1 MFKFLVF
8 DGDRLAAD
16 WPIRNAYLLGADGNA
31 MRSEIKFEDGAI
43 QVHKRE
49 AGTAAFAI
57 QHQVGDIGELT
68 LQTCMLPES
77 DEPYLLTLELARHR
91 LMLLYT
97 KLEEWGMF
105 DLSED
110 HPVSRRA
117 SAARDRFINALC
129 LQHQDAA
136 EASRV
141 AQQALIAAI
150 DGSEELALAHSE
162 LLLNKRKSAGA
173 VPKAPIGCGIT
184 IEHND
189 DRLKAG
195 LRNHF
200 DFVQLPV
207 PWKVVAPEENGYAW
221 DRLDDWAQWAG
232 RARMPVI
239 AGPVISFEPA
249 CLPDWLYIW
258 EHDYDTVRDLI
269 YEQVERVVNRY
280 KNVVQVWNIVSG
292 LHVNSHFT
300 FTFEQLMDL
309 TRMCTMLVKKVQPG
323 AKVMIELRHLFGEYY
338 AQNPRSIPP
347 LMYADMVVQSAIG
360 FDALG
365 LRLTM
370 GQAAQGQHARDLM
383 QISALLDQFSHT
395 GKPLYLTVC
404 APSEPVTE
412 MMIARPES
420 DEPVDPNCGYWRRP
434 WSEPVQS
441 RWLEAVF
448 QIAISKPFVE
458 AIAWQDLIDYPNIEL
473 PLSGLLD
480 EEIRLKQAFRRLAGF
495 RQGLANLEQHATA
508 PRIDPS
514 LAPGDTHDPANT
526 GDDDD
531 PTGPA
536 I

>member
-8 DGDRLAAD
+8 DGDWLAKD
-16 WPIRNAYLLGADGNA
+16 WPIRNAYLVGADGNA
-31 MRSEIKFEDGAI
+31 MRSEIHFEAGTI
-43 QVHKRE
+43 VVQKRE
-49 AGTAAFAI
+49 AGAAAFAI
-57 QHQVGDIGELT
+57 QHQAGEIGELT
-68 LQTCMLPES
+68 VQTCMLPES
-77 DEPYLLTLELARHR
+77 DKPYILTLELARHR

-105 DLSED
+105 DLNSD
-110 HPVSRRA
+110 HPVTRRA
-117 SAARDRFINALC
+117 NVARERFIKALCQQHDSPADAARI
-129 LQHQDAA
+129 
-136 EASRV
+136 
-141 AQQALIAAI
+141 AQQALVAAI

-162 LLLNKRKSAGA
+162 LLINKRKSAGA
-173 VPKAPIGCGIT
+173 LPKAPIGCGIT

-195 LRNHF
+195 LKNHF
-200 DFVQLPV
+200 DYVQLPI
-207 PWKVVAPEENGYAW
+207 PWKTVSPEENGFTW
-221 DRLDDWAQWAG
+221 DRMDGWAQWAG
-232 RARMPVI
+232 RSRMPVI
-239 AGPVISFEPA
+239 AGPVVSFEPA

-269 YEQVERVVNRY
+269 YEQVERVVTRY
-280 KNVVQVWNIVSG
+280 KGIVRIWNIVSG

-309 TRMCTMLVKKVQPG
+309 TRMCTMLVKKIQPG

-338 AQNPRSIPP
+338 AHNPRSIPP

-360 FDALG
+360 FDAFG

-370 GQAAQGQHARDLM
+370 GQAVDGQHARDLM
-383 QISALLDQFSHT
+383 QISALLDQFAHC
-395 GKPLYLTVC
+395 GKPLYLTVST
-404 APSEPVTE
+404 PSEPVTE
-412 MMIARPES
+412 MMIARPDL
-420 DEPVDPNCGYWRRP
+420 DEPVDAGSGYWRRP

-480 EEIRLKQAFRRLAGF
+480 EEIRLKQSFRRLVGF
-495 RQGLANLEQHATA
+495 RRGLRNLDEHDAT
-508 PRIDPS
+508 PRVNPTLTGQLDEAFDPE
-514 LAPGDTHDPANT
+514 
-526 GDDDD
+526 
-531 PTGPA
+531 

>member
-8 DGDRLAAD
+8 DGERPAEA

-31 MRSEIKFEDGAI
+31 IRSDIGFADGCVLI
-43 QVHKRE
+43 EKRE
-49 AGTAAFAI
+49 TGAAAFTI
-57 QHQVGDIGELT
+57 QHQAGDIGELT
-68 LQTCMLPES
+68 VQTCLLPER
-77 DEPYLLTLELARHR
+77 DEPYLLTVELARHR

-105 DLSED
+105 DLDDD
-110 HPVSRRA
+110 HPVTRRA
-117 SAARDRFINALC
+117 TVARDFFIKALC
-129 LQHQDAA
+129 LQHEQPADAA
-136 EASRV
+136 RIG
-141 AQQALIAAI
+141 QQALIAAI

-173 VPKAPIGCGIT
+173 MPKAPIGCGIT

-189 DRLKAG
+189 DRLKTG

-207 PWKVVAPEENGYAW
+207 PWKTVAPEESGYVW
-221 DRLDDWAQWAG
+221 DRMDDWAQWAG
-232 RARMPVI
+232 SKRMPVI
-239 AGPVISFEPA
+239 AGPVVSFEPT

-269 YEQVERVVNRY
+269 YEQVERVVSRY
-280 KNVVQVWNIVSG
+280 KNIVQMWNIVSG

-309 TRMCTMLVKKVQPG
+309 TRMCTMLVKKIQPN
-323 AKVMIELRHLFGEYY
+323 AKVMIELRDLFGEYY
-338 AQNPRSIPP
+338 ANNPRSIPP
-347 LMYADMVVQSAIG
+347 LMYADLVVQSAIG
-360 FDALG
+360 FDAFG

-370 GQAAQGQHARDLM
+370 GQAIQGQHTRDLM
-383 QISALLDQFSHT
+383 QISALLDQFAHT
-395 GKPLYLTVC
+395 GKPLYLTVST
-404 APSEPVTE
+404 PSEPVTE
-412 MMIARPES
+412 MMIAKPDS
-420 DEPVDPNCGYWRRP
+420 DEPVDAASGYWRRP
-434 WSEPVQS
+434 WSESVQS

-480 EEIRLKQAFRRLAGF
+480 EEIRLKSAFRRLVSF
-495 RQGLANLEQHATA
+495 RNSLHNIGRDDATV
-508 PRIDPS
+508 D
-514 LAPGDTHDPANT
+514 LDDTT
-526 GDDDD
+526 FE
-531 PTGPA
+531 

>member
-8 DGDRLAAD
+8 EGDWPAKQ
-16 WPIRNAYLLGADGNA
+16 WPIRNAYLVGADGNA
-31 MRSEIKFEDGAI
+31 IRSDIHFEGGCVVV
-43 QVHKRE
+43 QKRE
-49 AGTAAFAI
+49 TGAAAFTI
-57 QHQVGDIGELT
+57 QHLAGDIGELT
-68 LQTCMLPES
+68 VQTCLIPES
-77 DEPYLLTLELARHR
+77 DKPYILNLELARHR
-91 LMLLYT
+91 LMLLYA

-105 DLSED
+105 DLDED
-110 HPVSRRA
+110 HPVTRRA
-117 SAARDRFINALC
+117 NIAREFFIKALC
-129 LQHQDAA
+129 VQHENAG
-136 EASRV
+136 EASRI

-173 VPKAPIGCGIT
+173 LPKAPIGCGIT

-189 DRLKAG
+189 DRLKTG

-207 PWKVVAPEENGYAW
+207 PWKTVAPEENGYAW
-221 DRLDDWAQWAG
+221 DRMDGWAQWAG
-232 RARMPVI
+232 RSRMPAI
-239 AGPVISFEPA
+239 AGPVVSFEPT

-269 YEQVERVVNRY
+269 YEQVERVVSRY
-280 KNVVQVWNIVSG
+280 KNVVQMWNIVSG

-309 TRMCTMLVKKVQPG
+309 TRMCTMLVKKIQPG
-323 AKVMIELRHLFGEYY
+323 AKVMIELRDLFGEYY
-338 AQNPRSIPP
+338 ANNPRSIPP
-347 LMYADMVVQSAIG
+347 MMYADLVVQSAIG
-360 FDALG
+360 FDAFG

-370 GQAAQGQHARDLM
+370 GQAVQGQHTRDLM
-383 QISALLDQFSHT
+383 QISALLDQFAHCS
-395 GKPLYLTVC
+395 KPLYLTVST
-404 APSEPVTE
+404 PSEPVTE
-412 MMIARPES
+412 MMIAKPDS
-420 DEPVDPNCGYWRRP
+420 DEPVDADSGYWRRP

-480 EEIRLKQAFRRLAGF
+480 EEVRLKSSFRRLVGF
-495 RQGLANLEQHATA
+495 RQNLHNIGQDKPAPDLDETFEEPEADTNLADG
-508 PRIDPS
+508 I
-514 LAPGDTHDPANT
+514 
-526 GDDDD
+526 
-531 PTGPA
+531 
-536 I
+536 